1 MARKV
6 LTGLTLILLLAQWS
20 APVMCMPQ
28 SAPMGSCHEA
38 TTADMAIM
46 SAAQSHVPC
55 AEVGMCAVQV
65 TAVAS
70 LAAPL
75 IPVPHAQDAF
85 PLSPASLVPSDPSTP
100 PAPPPQA

>member
-6 LTGLTLILLLAQWS
+6 LAAFTLILLLAQWS
-20 APVMCMPQ
+20 APVICMPQ
-28 SAPMGSCHEA
+28 SMPMGSCHEA
-38 TTADMAIM
+38 TAADMAIM
-46 SAAQSHVPC
+46 SAAQNHVPC
-55 AEVGMCAVQV
+55 AEVGMCALQV

-75 IPVPHAQDAF
+75 IPVPRAQDAF
-85 PLSPASLVPSDPSTP
+85 ALSAASLVPSDPSTP

>member
-6 LTGLTLILLLAQWS
+6 LTGLILILLLAQWN
-20 APVMCMPQ
+20 APVICMPQ

-38 TTADMAIM
+38 AAPDLAIM

-75 IPVPHAQDAF
+75 IPVPSVQGAF
-85 PLSPASLVPSDPSTP
+85 ALSTASLVPSDPSTP